1 MVRVPDRRIALLM
14 FTIGSLLLIV
24 AIFWFIERHQRAD
37 SDDIETNTKH
47 ARQDLRLIAYIL
59 AAILFMLGIVADRI
73 H

>member
-1 MVRVPDRRIALLM
+1 M
-14 FTIGSLLLIV
+14 FTIGSFLLIV
-24 AIFWFIERHQRAD
+24 AIFWFIELHQRAD
-37 SDDIETNTKH
+37 PDDIETNTKH